1 MENSIYTYNQG
12 PVLGALLELG
22 GEENLSR
29 AATVIR
35 AVDKHLTVPAP
46 GVAPGSSP
54 DTRTSILRCD
64 GTGDGGLF
72 TGILCRYLAL
82 AALDARLPEGARTT
96 AAELV
101 NATAE
106 AFWAG
111 RRTQGGPIFSIHAA
125 EPASVSYPAGAAVEL
140 STQLQAWMAL
150 EAAATLS
157 RAAITGAAPAAP

>member
-1 MENSIYTYNQG
+1 
-12 PVLGALLELG
+12 
-22 GEENLSR
+22 
-29 AATVIR
+29 
-35 AVDKHLTVPAP
+35 VDRHLTVPA
-46 GVAPGSSP
+46 GAVVHGGSP

-82 AALDARLPEGARTT
+82 AALDARLPEGTRTT

-111 RRTQGGPIFSIHAA
+111 RRAHGAPVFSVHAA
-125 EPASVSYPAGAAVEL
+125 QPASATYPAGAAVEL
-140 STQLQAWMAL
+140 STQLQAWMTL
-150 EAAATLS
+150 EAAASLS
-157 RAAITGAAPAAP
+157 RTAAPGAAPAAA